1 MPLFQAL
8 SLNYI
13 KHILQKMSS
22 YAMHFPI
29 DLRIESR
36 CAAHHGDLRRLL
48 AWESSPGWHVIPA
61 FQILLPH
68 RATPGRCC
76 QTYPQAKVEK
86 EEHVESHV
94 DL

>member
-48 AWESSPGWHVIPA
+48 AWVLGGMLSWRFRFSYPTV
-61 FQILLPH
+61 LLLGD
-68 RATPGRCC
+68 A
-76 QTYPQAKVEK
+76 AKLTRK
-86 EEHVESHV
+86 PK
-94 DL
+94 